1 MYDEEVIAASSW
13 GKRAEQGDVR
23 ALRRY
28 NALLQRLMGIGETT
42 VYVLAVLVATL
53 FLWFLYTGNFENVIF
68 TDGTDLTC
76 VLNGATGA
84 IVNGK

>member
-1 MYDEEVIAASSW
+1 MDEHIESATTSW
-13 GKRAEQGDVR
+13 GKRAEHGDVR

-28 NALLQRLMGIGETT
+28 NALLQRLMGIGEVS
-42 VYVLAVLVATL
+42 VYLLSALVVAL
-53 FLWFLYTGNFENVIF
+53 FLWFLYMGNFENVIF

-76 VLNGATGA
+76 ILNGATGA